1 MKIEI
6 PYQLTAS
13 LLSLSVLGLVSCE
26 KLKTAAS
33 KITKPEAKEA
43 DGPTV
48 KASYSRNQISDIT
61 PGSYAGFIAKSN
73 ALMVVDFHAEWC
85 GPCKVLGP
93 VLERATEAH
102 PGVVFLGKMDVDQ
115 AGDFPT
121 QQGVQGIPDV
131 RIFKDGREVER
142 FVGFPGESVVL
153 EMIAKHA
160 KGIQAPPAASPA
172 APASAEST
180 IKPFNKDWLPPG
192 MSRKGEE
199 QPATTPAK

>member
-1 MKIEI
+1 MKFVT
-6 PYQLTAS
+6 PCQLTVG

-33 KITKPEAKEA
+33 KITKPDAKEA
-43 DGPTV
+43 EGSTV

-61 PGSYAGFIAKSN
+61 PSSYAGFIAKSN
-73 ALMVVDFHAEWC
+73 ALVVVDFHAEWC

-115 AGDFPT
+115 AGDFPAK
-121 QQGVQGIPDV
+121 QGVQGIPDV
-131 RIFKDGREVER
+131 RIFKDGKEVER
-142 FVGFPGESVVL
+142 FVGFPGESAVL

-160 KGIQAPPAASPA
+160 KGIQAPPAA
-172 APASAEST
+172 PASAEPT
-180 IKPFNKDWLPPG
+180 IKPFSKDWLPSG
-192 MSRKGEE
+192 MSRRGEE